1 MRLLSEDQILDQVT
15 RKRIITEL
23 KGSENVNRKAEYLK
37 RYEIYKDNTKRH
49 VIDGLM
55 AEGLKPTTIAQMSNR
70 AGNIS
75 ICRKIVNKKARAY
88 SGGVQRT
95 GEDDLTTSQLSELAR
110 LLSFDAVMKKGDRYR
125 ELYKNCLFQVV
136 PELDLDESDS
146 TFGNKWELKFNV
158 LAPWQ
163 YDVIEDPYNREE
175 PMVVLVSDFT
185 DRPVRNGTDGKDN
198 IIADSPEDS
207 GKDETAHYVWWSK
220 SFHFTTDDEGA
231 IILNKSPEDLANPIA
246 MLPFVNNAEEQD
258 GQYWAQGGDDLI
270 QGSILVN
277 KLITDMNFIAYL
289 QGFGQ
294 LVVTGK
300 NIQEKNFAWGPNNA
314 CIIEHG
320 EEDPVP
326 NVQILSANPP
336 LDSWMKLVQQYI
348 ALLLTTNNLSPG
360 AVSVDLSAS
369 NFPSGI
375 AMLIEQ
381 SESTESVSD
390 KQKAYIEIEREIW
403 EVVQAWH
410 NVYLEAGA
418 LCDDFAE
425 LGSLPEEMD
434 VSIKFHEAR
443 PPISE
448 AEKLA
453 NIKTRSEIGI
463 NEKVDLILLDNPDLT
478 REEAEEKLAR
488 IAEEKMKSVTSM
500 ASAMIKDSTA
510 DSEDDNSEDT
520 QDDGNAA
527 KGDNRNPEDN
537 QA

>member
-15 RKRIITEL
+15 RKKIIEEI
-23 KGSENVNRKAEYLK
+23 KGSENTNRKAEYLK

-95 GEDDLTTSQLSELAR
+95 GADDFTSNQLSDLSR
-110 LLSFDAVMKKGDRYR
+110 LLSFDAVMKKSDRYR
-125 ELYKNCLFQVV
+125 ELYKNCLLQVV
-136 PELDLDESDS
+136 PELDLDEGDEL
-146 TFGNKWELKFNV
+146 TGNRWELKFAV

-163 YDVIEDPYNREE
+163 YDVVEDPYNREK

-185 DRPVRNGTDGKDN
+185 DRPVRYGTDGKDN
-198 IIADSPEDS
+198 VIADSPEDA
-207 GKDETAHYVWWSK
+207 GKNESAHYVWWSK
-220 SFHFTTDDEGA
+220 SFHFTTDEEGA
-231 IILNKSPEDLANPIA
+231 IILNKTPDDLANPIG

-320 EEDPVP
+320 EDDPIP

-390 KQKAYIEIEREIW
+390 KQKAYVEIEREVWKI
-403 EVVQAWH
+403 VKAWH
-410 NVYLEAGA
+410 NLYLDSGA

-425 LGSLPEEMD
+425 VGSLPDDFD
-434 VSIKFHEAR
+434 VSIKFTEAR

-463 NEKVDLILLDNPDLT
+463 NEKLDLILLDNPDMT
-478 REEAEEKLAR
+478 REEAQEKLAR
-488 IAEEKMKSVTSM
+488 IAEEKMTAVTSM
-500 ASAMIKDSTA
+500 ASAMIKNSTLA
-510 DSEDDNSEDT
+510 EDNTDNSGDT
-520 QDDGNAA
+520 VEPKA
-527 KGDNRNPEDN
+527 DN
-537 QA
+537 QG